1 MRPGLVACTLA
12 ALALT
17 ADASLAPGR
26 FTGTAPGRFTGTAP
40 VASPLALSPVPV
52 PVPVPVPDPLPPAPP
67 LSPSPD
73 PPAITSL
80 AIDDDLPAFVVRP
93 SPNTPP
99 SRTVFLTGSCT
110 TPVTY
115 LERLRHAAA
124 AHGGIVALQGDT
136 PCRDGSRR
144 WSPDTIGTAARID
157 AALRAAGFDDLSD
170 ITLVGYSQGA
180 ERAEWLAHRFPAK
193 YTRFILMA
201 GPILPS
207 HARFSEAHGVVT
219 LAGYGDVREN
229 MANGAKRLRRSAI
242 PAIYMELPGLEHGQ
256 LAPGANEVVGLA
268 FDWLDANARAPHE
281 REHKPGPRH
290 VQASHRFG
298 DPHPPK
304 FTAH

>member
-1 MRPGLVACTLA
+1 MRPGLAACTLA

-17 ADASLAPGR
+17 SDATVAPR
-26 FTGTAPGRFTGTAP
+26 RSTATAPL
-40 VASPLALSPVPV
+40 SLSPVPV
-52 PVPVPVPDPLPPAPP
+52 PVPVPDLLPPEPP
-67 LSPSPD
+67 LSSSPD
-73 PPAITSL
+73 LPAITSL
-80 AIDDDLPAFVVRP
+80 AIDDDLPAFVIRP
-93 SPNTPP
+93 APNTPP

-115 LERLRHAAA
+115 LEPLRHAAA

-157 AALRAAGFDDLSD
+157 AALRAAGFDDLTD

-229 MANGAKRLRRSAI
+229 MANGAKRLRRAAI
-242 PAIYMELPGLEHGQ
+242 PALYMELPGVEHGQ

-268 FDWLDANARAPHE
+268 FDWLDANARPPRERARE
-281 REHKPGPRH
+281 RERKPGPRH

>member
-1 MRPGLVACTLA
+1 MRPGLAACTLA

-17 ADASLAPGR
+17 ADVAPARFAAAVAAPPSLSLAPDLPP
-26 FTGTAPGRFTGTAP
+26 TETETSTP
-40 VASPLALSPVPV
+40 PLTRA
-52 PVPVPVPDPLPPAPP
+52 PDPA
-67 LSPSPD
+67 
-73 PPAITSL
+73 AITAL
-80 AIDDDLPAFVVRP
+80 PVDDDLPAFVIRP
-93 SPNTPP
+93 SRTTRP

-110 TPVTY
+110 TPLTY
-115 LERLRHAAA
+115 RERFREAAA

-136 PCRDGSRR
+136 LCHDGSRR

-157 AALRAAGFDDLSD
+157 AALRAAGFDDLTD

-193 YTRFILMA
+193 YTRFVLMA

-207 HARFSEAHGVVT
+207 PARFADAHGIVT

-229 MANGAKRLRRSAI
+229 MANGARRLRRGSI
-242 PAIYMELPGLEHGQ
+242 PAIYMELPGIQHGE
-256 LAPGANEVVGLA
+256 LSPGANDVVARA
-268 FDWLDANARAPHE
+268 FDWLDANARATRE
-281 REHKPGPRH
+281 RGPRR

-304 FTAH
+304 SMAR